1 MSRHLPEC
9 LLCRSPLHGDKCRKC
24 KECPTCKKLV
34 RSNIDGDWRKP
45 VLCLECTRLPGP
57 TLCIELSKGSVSGPV
72 RKLISEF
79 CKQKDP
85 TVITGLASDFPSL
98 YHFQELCPVA
108 IRRNNGVPKA
118 LPRGFISQTD
128 PIVNGGFIFG
138 DFEEELLYATPVKTL
153 YVPNDLLSLQ
163 KIQELTDLEEL
174 TLQECFKFPNLGEL
188 SRTNPKLRKLYLIRC
203 GPIYTLPEQIQTL
216 WVENVKVPSTALA
229 GLTELCDLRTFR
241 ALPSLEHLLPPRHEK
256 RNLSFEVGPVTPETA
271 SKSFAAFA
279 MGSLVGQ
286 FLNWLD
292 IENVRLANKTGA
304 LLNPQATIPR
314 PLRIDFTP
322 FAARDDLAWMAQP
335 TCRFDPAIPGLSTLV
350 LGPDVE
356 LVTDGVPDR
365 GALSRCSTSLNNLA
379 LMGDYEKAGPKQA
392 YRLHGLNH
400 LNVLLT
406 MHTLDSTTRISWPE
420 LSKLPIKTLV
430 IGNHVILE
438 NLPDSLRIPQAL
450 QKLSLSL
457 APMVPDE

>member
-1 MSRHLPEC
+1 MRRHLPQHLPKC
-9 LLCRSPLHGDKCRKC
+9 LLCRSPLHGKKCQKC
-24 KECPTCKKLV
+24 KECPTCKKLL

-57 TLCIELSKGSVSGPV
+57 TLCIELSEGSISDPV
-72 RKLISEF
+72 RKLISAF
-79 CKQKDP
+79 CKQKNP
-85 TVITGLASDFPSL
+85 TVITGHLSEFPSL
-98 YHFQELCPVA
+98 YPFQKVSPVA

-138 DFEEELLYATPVKTL
+138 DFKEELQYYAPVKTL
-153 YVPNDLLSLQ
+153 YVLDDLLSLPD
-163 KIQELTDLEEL
+163 IQGLPDLEEL
-174 TLQECFKFPNLGEL
+174 TLQNCHKFPNLREL
-188 SRTNPKLRKLYLIRC
+188 SMTNPQLRKLYLICC
-203 GPIYTLPEQIQTL
+203 GPIDTLPEQLETL
-216 WVENVKVPSTALA
+216 WVENVEVPSTALA
-229 GLTELCDLRTFR
+229 GLKKVCDLRTFR
-241 ALPSLEHLLPPRHEK
+241 ALPSLEYLLPPRYEK

-279 MGSLVGQ
+279 MGPLVVQ
-286 FLNWLD
+286 FLNWPD
-292 IENVRLANKTGA
+292 IENVRLVNKTGA

-322 FAARDDLAWMAQP
+322 FSARDHAWMALP

-379 LMGDYEKAGPKQA
+379 LMGDYGGA
-392 YRLHGLNH
+392 YSLRGLNH
-400 LNVLLT
+400 LKVLLA
-406 MHTLDSTTRISWPE
+406 MHTQRSTTRISWSE
-420 LSKLPIKTLV
+420 LAELRITTLV
-430 IGNHVILE
+430 IGECVFIEKPPN
-438 NLPDSLRIPQAL
+438 SLRIPQAL
-450 QKLSLSL
+450 ETLSLSI